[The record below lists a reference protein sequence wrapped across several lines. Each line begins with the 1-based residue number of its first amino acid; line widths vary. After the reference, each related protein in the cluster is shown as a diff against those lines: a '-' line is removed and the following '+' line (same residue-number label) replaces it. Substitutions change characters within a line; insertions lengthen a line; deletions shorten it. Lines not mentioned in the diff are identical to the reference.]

1 MIKPLR
7 KRHLQ
12 IWVMLTVLLPVGI
25 ISGWLVVPKPV
36 RDRLLQPASTQALPL
51 LLKNIDKT
59 NYSAILRSNADTS
72 VLQLEWINK
81 KQLIVP
87 SALIYQVSDGQK
99 DIQHANIVGR
109 IDAQGVYH
117 FPLKKDSTSKN
128 MQFVLYDIIH
138 HKIIDLINF

>member
-12 IWVMLTVLLPVGI
+12 IWIGLAVLLPVGI
-25 ISGWLVVPKPV
+25 ISAWLVVPKPV
-36 RDRLLQPASTQALPL
+36 RDRLLQPASTQALPV
-51 LLKNIDKT
+51 LLKNIDKA
-59 NYSAILRSNADTS
+59 NYSANLRTSADTS

-87 SALIYQVSDGQK
+87 SALIYQVSNEQK
-99 DIQHANIVGR
+99 DIQNANIIGR
-109 IDAQGVYH
+109 IDAQGTYH
-117 FPLKKDSTSKN
+117 FPLKKDSANRN